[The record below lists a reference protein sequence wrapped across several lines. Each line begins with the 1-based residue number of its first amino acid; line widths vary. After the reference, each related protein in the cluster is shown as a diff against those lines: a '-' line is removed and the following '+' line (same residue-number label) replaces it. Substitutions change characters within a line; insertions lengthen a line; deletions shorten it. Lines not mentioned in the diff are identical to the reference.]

1 MRQKLK
7 KLWGEELMIVYVV
20 EEIEEVDWHN
30 WNTEIIGV
38 YESKEK
44 AITKKQE
51 LMELHRN
58 RFKEYYITTYDTETG
73 EEIND

>member
-1 MRQKLK
+1 
-7 KLWGEELMIVYVV
+7 MIVYVV
-20 EEIEEVDWHN
+20 EEIEELDWHN

-38 YESKEK
+38 YENEEK

-58 RFKEYYITTYDTETG
+58 RFKEYYITTYDTESG
-73 EEIND
+73 EIVND

>member
-1 MRQKLK
+1 
-7 KLWGEELMIVYVV
+7 MIVYVV

>member
-1 MRQKLK
+1 MT
-7 KLWGEELMIVYVV
+7 VYVV

>member
-1 MRQKLK
+1 MR
-7 KLWGEELMIVYVV
+7 VYVV

-38 YESKEK
+38 YENEEK

-51 LMELHRN
+51 LMELHKN
-58 RFKEYYITTYDTETG
+58 RFREYYITTYDTETG
-73 EEIND
+73 EEINERVY

>member
-1 MRQKLK
+1 MR
-7 KLWGEELMIVYVV
+7 VYVV

-38 YESKEK
+38 YENEEK

-51 LMELHRN
+51 LMELHKN
-58 RFKEYYITTYDTETG
+58 RFREYYITTYDTETG

>member
-1 MRQKLK
+1 
-7 KLWGEELMIVYVV
+7 MIVYVV
-20 EEIEEVDWHN
+20 EEEYETDWSCY
-30 WNTEIIGV
+30 NTEVVGV
-38 YESKEK
+38 YESKKK

>member
-1 MRQKLK
+1 
-7 KLWGEELMIVYVV
+7 MIVYVV
-20 EEIEEVDWHN
+20 EEIEEIGWHN
-30 WNTEIIGV
+30 WNIEIIGV
-38 YESKEK
+38 YENEEK

>member
-1 MRQKLK
+1 
-7 KLWGEELMIVYVV
+7 MIVYVV

-38 YESKEK
+38 YENEEK

-51 LMELHRN
+51 LMELHKN
-58 RFKEYYITTYDTETG
+58 RFKKYYITTYDTETG
-73 EEIND
+73 GIIND

>member
-1 MRQKLK
+1 
-7 KLWGEELMIVYVV
+7 MIVYVV

-38 YESKEK
+38 YENEEK

-51 LMELHRN
+51 LMELHKN
-58 RFKEYYITTYDTETG
+58 RFREYYITTYDTKTG

>member
-1 MRQKLK
+1 
-7 KLWGEELMIVYVV
+7 MIVYVV
-20 EEIEEVDWHN
+20 EEIEEIDWGN

-38 YESKEK
+38 YENEEK

-73 EEIND
+73 GIIND

>member
-1 MRQKLK
+1 MR
-7 KLWGEELMIVYVV
+7 VYVV

-38 YESKEK
+38 YENEEK

-51 LMELHRN
+51 LMSLHEN
-58 RFKEYYITTYDTETG
+58 RFKKYYITTYDTKTG
-73 EEIND
+73 EEINERVY

>member
-1 MRQKLK
+1 
-7 KLWGEELMIVYVV
+7 MIVYVV
-20 EEIEEVDWHN
+20 EEIEEIDWHN

>member
-1 MRQKLK
+1 
-7 KLWGEELMIVYVV
+7 MIVYVV

-38 YESKEK
+38 YENEEK

-51 LMELHRN
+51 LMELHKN
-58 RFKEYYITTYDTETG
+58 RFREYYITTYDTETG